1 MLSAASMEACVKR
14 RHASASMSLFSYLD
28 GLVCTMG
35 ALILLLLMTAQRMRD
50 QVLETYNQ
58 TQVADVSNAE
68 ASTVEPLPASPPA
81 LLPVPGASNEELA
94 AREALIAEE
103 IAAHQRA
110 VAEHEAQLKSK
121 HAEWNGKL
129 ESLAELTSRIA
140 KEVEQARQR
149 IQDNSAKVDQ
159 IESERAQLTAMM
171 AMAADKNSQ
180 AKLTEAELH
189 QQAENLLRI
198 REESLKKVEAAKVQR
213 ALRNPVFE
221 IETSDGRSGTQRRPI
236 LIECTADS
244 LTFAS
249 ENITISAAMLN
260 EFPPEYNP
268 LLAGTEALQ
277 AYWTAYDKQQGQQNP
292 RPYVLMI
299 VRPGGTVGYYVA
311 RKYLEKIDEDFGYE
325 LVSATAEFKWPDADP
340 GAVEA
345 CQNAIDRIMKGNRPL
360 PLPTGRSLA
369 LRGNK
374 QQQNSSAQRGN
385 AEERSAGSGGQRPGT
400 DAIVGSEGEFS
411 LAEVDELR
419 NARASDSIGML
430 GPEWANPR
438 RRQLS
443 AANNRPQQG
452 NGDSGSGSS
461 VLSEIESQIRQR
473 RNGEQQGPA
482 GQPASQLQRGQN
494 GGPGMAQAPEAQAD
508 RGLDLTER
516 PNGSSKGTE
525 ESASNGSPA
534 PFRQPGDGQQS
545 GGGSSMMSPQAPGEK
560 QLPPPP
566 LSQMPENSRQLRND
580 GGAQRQWG
588 RGKSNGAIG
597 IERTMT
603 VQLYPDRIVIEQGLV
618 TGIDQKMSRAEL
630 QESIADIIE
639 SQAQTWGDPPSN
651 FFWRPSFKIQIYPGG
666 HTHYPKVKEL
676 FDHWA
681 LTYKHEYISN

>member
-1 MLSAASMEACVKR
+1 MKR
-14 RHASASMSLFSYLD
+14 RPASASMSLFSYLD

-58 TQVADVSNAE
+58 TQIVDVTE
-68 ASTVEPLPASPPA
+68 VEPLPAPPPT
-81 LLPVPGASNEELA
+81 LMPVPGPSNDEVA
-94 AREALIAEE
+94 AREAQIAEE

-110 VAEHEAQLKSK
+110 VAAHEAELKSK
-121 HAEWNGKL
+121 HTEWNGKL
-129 ESLAELTSRIA
+129 ESLSDLTNRIA

-149 IQDNSAKVDQ
+149 IQDNSAEVEQ
-159 IESERAQLTAMM
+159 IERERAQLTTLM
-171 AMAADKNSQ
+171 AMATEKNGQ
-180 AKLTEAELH
+180 ARSTEAELH

-198 REESLKKVEAAKVQR
+198 REENLKKVEAAKVQK

-244 LTFAS
+244 LTFVS
-249 ENITISAAMLN
+249 EKISISAAMLN

-277 AYWTAYDKQQGQQNP
+277 AYWTAYDKQQGKQGSK
-292 RPYVLMI
+292 PYVLMI

-311 RKYLEKIDEDFGYE
+311 RKFLEKIDEDFGYE

-360 PLPTGRSLA
+360 PLPPGQSLGM
-369 LRGNK
+369 RGQK
-374 QQQNSSAQRGN
+374 QQSLSANRGSSNEPQ
-385 AEERSAGSGGQRPGT
+385 EGSGGQRPGT
-400 DAIVGSEGEFS
+400 EKIVGSEGEFS
-411 LAEVDELR
+411 LAEVDQLR

-430 GPEWANPR
+430 GPEWSNPR

-443 AANNRPQQG
+443 AANNRPQQST
-452 NGDSGSGSS
+452 GDSASEQSA
-461 VLSEIESQIRQR
+461 LSEIESQMRQQR
-473 RNGEQQGPA
+473 GMGQQGA
-482 GQPASQLQRGQN
+482 NRLQPGRNS
-494 GGPGMAQAPEAQAD
+494 GPGMAQAPEAQAD
-508 RGLDLTER
+508 RGLDLTKLPE
-516 PNGSSKGTE
+516 GSPTGTE
-525 ESASNGSPA
+525 DSANNGSPA
-534 PFRQPGDGQQS
+534 PFQQPGGQQQS
-545 GGGSSMMSPQAPGEK
+545 GGSSSMMSPQPPGEK

-566 LSQMPENSRQLRND
+566 LAQMPERSRQLKND

-603 VQLYPDRIVIEQGLV
+603 VQLYPDRITIEQGLV
-618 TGIDQKMSRAEL
+618 TGIDSKMSRAEL
-630 QESIADIIE
+630 QESIAAIIE
-639 SQAQTWGDPPSN
+639 SQAQTWGEPPSS
-651 FFWRPSFKIQIYPGG
+651 FFWRPSFKIQIHPGG
-666 HTHYPKVKEL
+666 HPHYPKVKEL

-681 LTYKHEYISN
+681 LTYKHEYVSN